1 MSAVVAESQLADALD
16 VTTKAVQLRAVNEG
30 WLAKTVTKQGGS
42 ERLYFRNL
50 LPVDI
55 REGLVAQESVT
66 GRAGLPAVFYDTP
79 VPKRSNAIGLA
90 KYNLVHAFRIAKE
103 RAGWGQKGQA
113 AEEFL
118 LAYNAG
124 VLLPR
129 VFEQVGQIQLRTIE
143 ALDKKL
149 LKADDNYLALCDGR
163 GGWKKH
169 GTTRYKG
176 RELSETAKAV
186 FLKCYL
192 RQERNDVITSIRSTW
207 LALEE
212 MELDE
217 KPGESTFRRWLKDY
231 ETYNAG
237 VICLAREG
245 EKAYKDKFARY
256 ITRDAELLEVGQ
268 CLVADGKTLNFTIL
282 HPETGRPCRMTL
294 IVFFDWKSRYPMG
307 WQIATTEN
315 QWVILAAFRNA
326 CMALGRYPD
335 SVYLDNGRAFKAKLF
350 KGAGLDLDF
359 EEMTGLY
366 ARVGTAVFH
375 AKPYNGRAKVV
386 ERFFKTFQEQLEC
399 HLPSFCGDS
408 IQTKPAH
415 LHRNEKYHQRLHAL
429 QTGGWVPTIR
439 EAAIIVEQYIRWYA
453 VQLHTDL
460 QFAPMDRFMVGRGP
474 GIDPAQLHFDFLI
487 PIELRVRRGRAI
499 LWGIEYEADAFDNLM
514 INFEV
519 TARVDT
525 ADLSRIWCWTKDGIY
540 MGEAVPVR
548 ACHPIANLFGDK
560 VSVEQVE
567 NQLKR
572 QKRVIKNAKRQLT
585 ELAGLDAEN
594 QNPCLNV
601 IDITM
606 PAKQKVPILS
616 GPDFNESQPQQSQT
630 QAQEPV
636 KIPEKEIKRLEA
648 VFKKAEADMDNEPEI
663 PRPKYWQS
671 GLEHYEWCFKYIHQH
686 GRKLDVVEAA
696 FMDKFESLPE
706 FEIYHPRFE
715 DLKMVFNLN

>member
-1 MSAVVAESQLADALD
+1 MSALVAESQVAESMNIG
-16 VTTKAVQLRAVNEG
+16 TKAVRLKAIEENWPVIRKQ
-30 WLAKTVTKQGGS
+30 KQGGS
-42 ERLYFRNL
+42 ELFFIRDL
-50 LPVDI
+50 LPLKHQACLVI
-55 REGLVAQESVT
+55 RDSVT
-66 GRAGLPAVFYDTP
+66 GNAGLPAVIHDTP
-79 VPKRSNAIGLA
+79 VPKKSNKIGLA
-90 KYNLVHAFRIAKE
+90 KYNLVHAFRISKE
-103 RAGWGQKGQA
+103 RAGWGKKGQA
-113 AEEFL
+113 AQAFL

-124 VLLPR
+124 LLLPKIYA
-129 VFEQVGQIQLRTIE
+129 VVGEIQERSIE

-149 LKADDNYLALCDGR
+149 RNNDDNYLALCDGR
-163 GGWKKH
+163 GGWRKH

-192 RQERNDVITSIRSTW
+192 RQERNSAIMSIRSTW
-207 LALEE
+207 LALEK
-212 MELDE
+212 MGLDE

-282 HPETGRPCRMTL
+282 HPDTGRPCRMTL

-307 WQIATTEN
+307 WQLAPTEN

-386 ERFFKTFQEQLEC
+386 ERFFKTFQAQLEC
-399 HLPSFCGDS
+399 HLPTFCGDS

-415 LHRNEKYHQRLHAL
+415 LHRNEKYHQRLHEL

-439 EAAIIVEQYIRWYA
+439 EAAIIIEQYIQWYA

-460 QFAPMDRFMVGRGP
+460 QFAPMDRFMVE
-474 GIDPAQLHFDFLI
+474 I
-487 PIELRVRRGRAI
+487 GRAH
-499 LWGIEYEADAFDNLM
+499 
-514 INFEV
+514 V
-519 TARVDT
+519 
-525 ADLSRIWCWTKDGIY
+525 
-540 MGEAVPVR
+540 
-548 ACHPIANLFGDK
+548 
-560 VSVEQVE
+560 
-567 NQLKR
+567 
-572 QKRVIKNAKRQLT
+572 
-585 ELAGLDAEN
+585 
-594 QNPCLNV
+594 
-601 IDITM
+601 
-606 PAKQKVPILS
+606 
-616 GPDFNESQPQQSQT
+616 
-630 QAQEPV
+630 
-636 KIPEKEIKRLEA
+636 
-648 VFKKAEADMDNEPEI
+648 
-663 PRPKYWQS
+663 
-671 GLEHYEWCFKYIHQH
+671 
-686 GRKLDVVEAA
+686 
-696 FMDKFESLPE
+696 
-706 FEIYHPRFE
+706 
-715 DLKMVFNLN
+715 